1 MNKNVSLAAISL
13 LLVLS
18 VAILYYFAT
27 SNYSATGVFW
37 SGSAAG
43 FFYMSIPIITTP
55 SAHIYYSRLV
65 YFWSFSGIKITLKST
80 ENVLN

>member
-18 VAILYYFAT
+18 VATLYYFAT

-43 FFYMSIPIITTP
+43 FFTCLFLSSLHLQHIFTTVG
-55 SAHIYYSRLV
+55 LV